1 MAQTFAVMKTPT
13 RDGVGISELAMSSYF
28 SGAQLCA
35 SLLLPLAGVAV
46 DRCGIRRTL
55 LLGVLAMAT
64 ACLGM
69 AEVRSGPGIGC
80 GLFAIRLS
88 CKASEL
94 PFKTQVNYH
103 WKHAKGRAMALV
115 SLLGNQVGSQIS
127 VPLAANVVVAATGWR
142 STYRLIAASTV
153 VLGGTAVCLARER
166 RQGPAEVRGADG
178 EAAKEARRPD
188 DSGDGWS
195 RSLVLRCPAF
205 WVHALATF
213 AAFLMEMGWVYAV
226 REVVAEMA
234 SEVDAVT
241 AVNRVLL
248 LRGVGGGL
256 GTLSGGVM
264 YDRCGGR
271 LCMGLAQALQ
281 VLSMAL
287 LGWRRPAVLWTVC
300 VLAGVQSGI
309 VQNTANV
316 VFADYFGLEIA
327 GSVQGV
333 VQMIGMGGAACGPVA
348 LVALAAATGM
358 PITAVLQLYAIAFAA
373 MLLFTLRY
381 GGRPPPPSDGKG
393 QYALVTQAS

>member
-1 MAQTFAVMKTPT
+1 M
-13 RDGVGISELAMSSYF
+13 
-28 SGAQLCA
+28 
-35 SLLLPLAGVAV
+35 
-46 DRCGIRRTL
+46 
-55 LLGVLAMAT
+55 
-64 ACLGM
+64 
-69 AEVRSGPGIGC
+69 
-80 GLFAIRLS
+80 
-88 CKASEL
+88 
-94 PFKTQVNYH
+94 
-103 WKHAKGRAMALV
+103 
-115 SLLGNQVGSQIS
+115 
-127 VPLAANVVVAATGWR
+127 
-142 STYRLIAASTV
+142 
-153 VLGGTAVCLARER
+153 
-166 RQGPAEVRGADG
+166 
-178 EAAKEARRPD
+178 
-188 DSGDGWS
+188 
-195 RSLVLRCPAF
+195 
-205 WVHALATF
+205 
-213 AAFLMEMGWVYAV
+213 
-226 REVVAEMA
+226 
-234 SEVDAVT
+234 DAVT

-248 LRGVGGGL
+248 LRGAGGGL
-256 GTLSGGVM
+256 GTLSGGIM

-381 GGRPPPPSDGKG
+381 GGRPPPPGDGKG